1 MIKSLVFGFRQFLES
16 PKKVF
21 ISFSI
26 LSILTLVVNG
36 TFWRLWSLHIDRER
50 KEREI
55 QLVKKEISGLET
67 QLRQAKDSSY
77 IERLAKDRLD
87 FAEENDLVFVFP
99 AE

>member
-1 MIKSLVFGFRQFLES
+1 MIKSLIFNFRQFLEN

-21 ISFSI
+21 LSFSTFA
-26 LSILTLVVNG
+26 ILTLLING

-55 QLVKKEISGLET
+55 LVVKKEISNLEM

-77 IERLAKDRLD
+77 IERIAKDRLD
-87 FAEENDLVFVFP
+87 FAEEDDLVCVFP

>member
-1 MIKSLVFGFRQFLES
+1 MIKGFFFSFRQFLEA

-21 ISFSI
+21 IIFF
-26 LSILTLVVNG
+26 ILTISTLLLNG

-55 QLVKKEISGLET
+55 QIVKKEISNLEM
-67 QLRQAKDSSY
+67 QLGQAKDSSF